1 MARRRSRPGYVR
13 PHQPLRVLGGII
25 LMLGSVA
32 VTFAILTQYA
42 GAWGVPYFSF
52 MTDRGS
58 KCTNDLTGYTCSPMT
73 LADVEYFG
81 DVDLP
86 DDSSV
91 VTGTYHSTHDY
102 QMEAVLEV
110 PGASAEQALADL
122 NQAFGNC
129 SSELPSPLSTDGISD
144 TCVMAN
150 DDVFSESEETS
161 SRLYLVGTGVRT
173 DGTRIIGMVIK
184 SR

>member
-1 MARRRSRPGYVR
+1 MARRRIRPRY
-13 PHQPLRVLGGII
+13 QPRHNALHVLGGIA

-32 VTFAILTQYA
+32 VTLAILTQYA

-52 MTDRGS
+52 TTDRGS
-58 KCTNDLTGYTCSPMT
+58 TCKNDLTGYTCSPMT

-91 VTGTYHSTHDY
+91 VAGTYRSTHDY
-102 QMEAVLEV
+102 QMEAVIDV
-110 PGASAEQALADL
+110 PGGSAAQALTSL
-122 NQAFGNC
+122 REAFGTC
-129 SSELPSPLSTDGISD
+129 ISELPSPVSTEDVQD

-150 DDVFSESEETS
+150 DDIYSESDEPS
-161 SRLYLVGTGVRT
+161 SRLYLIGTGVRT
-173 DGTRIIGMVIK
+173 DGTRVIAMVIK

>member
-1 MARRRSRPGYVR
+1 
-13 PHQPLRVLGGII
+13 VLGGVA
-25 LMLGSVA
+25 LMLGFVA
-32 VTFAILTQYA
+32 VTLAILTQYA

-52 MTDRGS
+52 TTDRGS
-58 KCTNDLTGYTCSPMT
+58 TCKNDLTGYTCSPMT

-91 VTGTYHSTHDY
+91 VDGTYRSTHDY
-102 QMEAVLEV
+102 QMEAVIEV
-110 PGASAEQALADL
+110 PGVSAAQALTSL
-122 NQAFGNC
+122 TETFGTC
-129 SSELPSPLSTDGISD
+129 TDEIPSPVSTKGMHD

-150 DDVFSESEETS
+150 DDVYSESDEPS
-161 SRLYLVGTGVRT
+161 GRLYLIGTAVRT
-173 DGTRIIGMVIK
+173 DGTRIIAMVIK